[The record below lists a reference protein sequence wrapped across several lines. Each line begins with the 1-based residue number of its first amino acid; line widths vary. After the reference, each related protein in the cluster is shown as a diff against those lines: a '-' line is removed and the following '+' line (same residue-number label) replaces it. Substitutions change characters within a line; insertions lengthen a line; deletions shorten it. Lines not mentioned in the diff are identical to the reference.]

1 MFKEGL
7 KIEAV
12 QGENAFKLTAPFVY
26 TTYNGYIVTVPK
38 GFKTNFASVPRLAK
52 FYVDDNDWQIREPS
66 VIHDFLYSADSK
78 SLGYDRKEADG
89 ILFEAMVGLGM
100 RRSKAAL
107 IYYILRMFG
116 GSNYEQR

>member
-1 MFKEGL
+1 MFKTKL

-12 QGENAFKLTAPFVY
+12 PNENFYVLTAPFEY
-26 TTYNGYIVTVPK
+26 MTYNEYLITVPK

-52 FYVDDNDWQIREPS
+52 AYIDDDDWQIREPS
-66 VIHDFLYSADSK
+66 VIHDFLYSSSSK
-78 SLGYDRKEADG
+78 QLGYDRKEADG

-107 IYYILRMFG
+107 IYYILRLFG
-116 GSNYEQR
+116 GANYEQR